1 MKKINWIAFAM
12 GMLLM
17 VSGPALAGSDEI
29 VNLGT
34 VEMSRGDL
42 DRIRA
47 MVAGE
52 VVSEAVAPVP
62 EPSVNLGVV
71 ELARSDLDR
80 IRALMAGAES
90 APVTVASGEEIVD
103 VGRVALPRSEF
114 EALKMQVS
122 DGLKK
127 IRSHLAWVALR

>member
-1 MKKINWIAFAM
+1 MKKIHRIAIVM
-12 GMLLM
+12 GVFLLLA
-17 VSGPALAGSDEI
+17 GPALAASGEM

-42 DRIRA
+42 EQLRA

-52 VVSEAVAPVP
+52 AMPAAEAPVA
-62 EPSVNLGVV
+62 EPWVNVGTV
-71 ELARSDLDR
+71 EVAQSDLDR

-90 APVTVASGEEIVD
+90 ATQMAGAGEEVVN

-114 EALKMQVS
+114 EALKMQVT
-122 DGLKK
+122 DHLKD
-127 IRSHLAWVALR
+127 IRTHLARVERR